1 VLSFG
6 VSFFITIVNLL
17 VLYFIFRRFLWKP
30 MTSFMEKRAN
40 KIKSE
45 LADAAMTKGK
55 ADEMAK
61 RYDGLLAEADTESER
76 LVREGG
82 ERAKAEA
89 KAILAAA
96 QVEAAELRRRGEE
109 AAAREH
115 EKARQEL
122 ASEIAALAAE
132 VASRL
137 VGREA
142 TSEDARSADALVR
155 ELEAGRAR

>member
-1 VLSFG
+1 MLSFG

-17 VLYFIFRRFLWKP
+17 VLYLIFRRFLWKP
-30 MTSFMEKRAN
+30 MTDFMEKRTN
-40 KIKSE
+40 KVKNE

-55 ADEMAK
+55 AEEMAK
-61 RYDGLLAEADTESER
+61 RYDGLLAEADSEAER
-76 LVREGG
+76 LVKEGE
-82 ERAKAEA
+82 ERAKVEA

-96 QVEAAELRRRGEE
+96 QADAAELRRRGEE

-122 ASEIAALAAE
+122 ASDIAELAAE
-132 VASRL
+132 VAARL

-142 TSEDARSADALVR
+142 RAEDARSADALVR
-155 ELEAGRAR
+155 ELEAGRA